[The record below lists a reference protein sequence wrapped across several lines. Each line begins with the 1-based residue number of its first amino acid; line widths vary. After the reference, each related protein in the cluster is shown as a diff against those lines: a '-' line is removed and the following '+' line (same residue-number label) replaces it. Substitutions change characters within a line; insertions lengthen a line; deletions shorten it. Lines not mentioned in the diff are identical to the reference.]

1 MSNFKSIFE
10 NFLNGKGIDYF
21 EHDETTLVV
30 PFPGKNLNAV
40 SVVVNFDDDGT
51 PFARLASYAIG
62 RVGNDDRDRLAALSL
77 CNKLNENSRLVKY
90 YMDSEGDICAQI
102 DTYFD
107 ENTCGAICYLMVN
120 LLNMRVDENYPY
132 FVPVLSE
139 SAS

>member
-1 MSNFKSIFE
+1 MSQFKHMFE
-10 NFLNGKGIDYF
+10 NFLNGKGIQYI

-40 SVVVNFDDDGT
+40 SIIVKFDDDGT
-51 PFARLASYAIG
+51 PFARLACYAIG

-77 CNKLNENSRLVKY
+77 CNKLNEGSRLVKY
-90 YMDSEGDICAQI
+90 YMDSDDDICAQI

-120 LLNMRVDENYPY
+120 ILYMRVNENYPY
-132 FVPVLSE
+132 FAPVLLE
-139 SAS
+139 FAP